1 MLNWS
6 ATPIRNYSILN
17 SKLKNSQ
24 SQTKSRITPISKFKT
39 QNSKTMTLY
48 PKLIMDAL
56 ATVIYPGNKKNLVE
70 ADMVADN
77 LRIDGMKVSF
87 SLVFPRDTDPFLKS
101 TVKAAEAA
109 IHYHVSKEVEVTIST
124 EYLSKPR
131 PEVGKMLPNVKN
143 VIAVSSGKGGVGKST
158 VAANLAIALAR
169 LGYKVG
175 LLDCDIFGPSVPK
188 MFQVEDARPYAVK
201 KDGRDLIEPVEK
213 YGIKVLSI
221 GFFVNPD
228 TATLWRGGMASN
240 ALKQLIA
247 DADWGELDYFILDTP
262 PGTSDI
268 HLTLLQTLAITGA
281 VIVSTPQNV
290 ALADA
295 RKGIDMYSND
305 KVNVPILGLVENM
318 AWFTPAELPENKY
331 YIFGKEGCKNLA
343 KEMNVPLL
351 AQIPL
356 VQSICENGDNGT
368 PAALDNSSITGL
380 AFLNLAQAVV
390 TVVNRRNKEQAPTKI
405 VKTTIH

>member
-1 MLNWS
+1 
-6 ATPIRNYSILN
+6 
-17 SKLKNSQ
+17 
-24 SQTKSRITPISKFKT
+24 
-39 QNSKTMTLY
+39 MTLY
-48 PKLIMDAL
+48 PKLIIDAL
-56 ATVIYPGNKKNLVE
+56 ATVTYPGTKKNLVE
-70 ADMVADN
+70 SDMIADTPS
-77 LRIDGMKVSF
+77 IDGMKVKVV
-87 SLVFPRDTDPFLKS
+87 LVFPRDTDPFLKP

-109 IHYHVSKEVEVTIST
+109 IHYHVGKEVEVNIET
-124 EYLSKPR
+124 EFRSKPR
-131 PEVGKMLPNVKN
+131 PEVGKMLPGVKN
-143 VIAVSSGKGGVGKST
+143 IIAVSSGKGGVGKST
-158 VAANLAIALAR
+158 VSANLAIALAK

-175 LLDCDIFGPSVPK
+175 LLDADIFGPSMPK
-188 MFQVEDARPYAVK
+188 MFDVEDARPYAVE
-201 KDGRDLIEPVEK
+201 KDGRNLIEPIEK
-213 YGIKVLSI
+213 YGVKLLSI

-247 DADWGELDYFILDTP
+247 DADWGELDYFVLDTP

-295 RKGIDMYSND
+295 RKGIDMYRND

-331 YIFGKEGCKNLA
+331 YIFGKDGCKNLA
-343 KEMNVPLL
+343 EEMGTPLL

-356 VQSICENGDNGT
+356 VQSICESGDSGE
-368 PAALDNSSITGL
+368 PAATRVDTITGQ
-380 AFLNLAQAVV
+380 AFIALAQSVV
-390 TVVNRRNKEQAPTKI
+390 TVVNRRNREQAPTKI
-405 VKTTIH
+405 VGVKKQ